1 MAVGINGE
9 IGYIAVPE
17 VQPDFTLQQIQQTSA
32 LHQHSPSPTHYLPTV
47 QSQQQQ
53 SSQALYQESERM
65 KQELEQ
71 LQKKI
76 SHLKWAHRD
85 ASSSS
90 SSSTVE
96 ATTSL
101 SSREG
106 NEKDELAKE
115 LHMIESTIRD
125 REREILVN
133 HMRVAAAE
141 NSTGLDYG
149 PYDSAL
155 GERKIPLFS
164 YDH

>member
-1 MAVGINGE
+1 
-9 IGYIAVPE
+9 
-17 VQPDFTLQQIQQTSA
+17 
-32 LHQHSPSPTHYLPTV
+32 
-47 QSQQQQ
+47 
-53 SSQALYQESERM
+53 M
-65 KQELEQ
+65 KIELEQ

-76 SHLKWAHRD
+76 SDLKWAHRD
-85 ASSSS
+85 
-90 SSSTVE
+90 SSTVGVE
-96 ATTSL
+96 ATAAAAAAAATTAT

-106 NEKDELAKE
+106 NEKDELAME

-155 GERKIPLFS
+155 GIK
-164 YDH
+164 

>member
-1 MAVGINGE
+1 
-9 IGYIAVPE
+9 
-17 VQPDFTLQQIQQTSA
+17 
-32 LHQHSPSPTHYLPTV
+32 
-47 QSQQQQ
+47 
-53 SSQALYQESERM
+53 M